1 MKKKGI
7 NLENVKIKNKSTIL
21 KLLNDQGA
29 MSRKDIAH
37 KVSLTPASVTMLC
50 AELMNDNILIETGSI
65 DGANK
70 VGRKK
75 VMVSINYNYKSILS
89 ITIEKKYT
97 YIFVCD
103 LKGDVITHKKI
114 KTNIVVTPYEF
125 LIQLSKECK
134 ELLWDSNQNIKNILG
149 IGICIPGIVDRKKGI
164 SVHAYGIWKEEVLI
178 KKYMEEFMNCNVEV
192 ENNVKAFAEGE
203 LIYGYGRKYNNLLF
217 IKWGPGVGSAIIIDN
232 QIYEGKDNKA
242 AEIGHYI
249 IEVDGLKCQCG
260 RNGCLE
266 TRVSS
271 AAIVNK
277 ISQIYSKE
285 DTPKLYDYTIGDI
298 STFTEDSF
306 MESIKN
312 CNKIP
317 DYLCDELTIKSLN
330 HNIER
335 LARAIVNVITM
346 LSPDQTI
353 LFGDIMD
360 NKYIEKRFIENCEK
374 FDPAYNKDYISKSSL
389 NNKSSFIGPTALVAR
404 KYFFEN
410 MEKSVKVEPV

>member
-29 MSRKDIAH
+29 MPRKDIAH

-50 AELMNDNILIETGSI
+50 QEMINDNILIETGSI
-65 DGANK
+65 EEVNK

-75 VMVSINYNYKSILS
+75 VMLSINYSYKSILS

-103 LKGDVITHKKI
+103 LKADVITHKKI
-114 KTNIVVTPYEF
+114 KTNIDIKPYDF
-125 LIQLSKECK
+125 LSQLSKICK
-134 ELLWDSNQNIKNILG
+134 ELLWDSNQNIENILG
-149 IGICIPGIVDRKKGI
+149 IGICISGIVDRKRGV
-164 SVHAYGIWKEEVLI
+164 SVHAYGIWQEEVFI
-178 KKYMEEFMNCNVEV
+178 KEYMEKFMNCNVEV

-203 LIYGYGRKYNNLLF
+203 LVYGYGRKYNNLLF

-232 QIYEGKDNKA
+232 QVYEGKDNKA

-249 IEVDGLKCQCG
+249 IEPDGLMCQCG
-260 RNGCLE
+260 RRGCLE

-271 AAIVNK
+271 CAIINK
-277 ISQIYSKE
+277 INQIYSKK
-285 DTPKLYDYTIGDI
+285 DTPKLYDSTKGDV
-298 STFTEDSF
+298 SLLTEDFF
-306 MESIKN
+306 MECIKN
-312 CNKIP
+312 SDEIP
-317 DYLCDELTIKSLN
+317 DYLKDEAVINSLN

-346 LSPDQTI
+346 LSPDHTI
-353 LFGDIMD
+353 LFGNIMD
-360 NKYIEKRFIENCEK
+360 NKYIEKKFIENCEK
-374 FDPAYNKDYISKSSL
+374 FDPTYNNDYISKSSL
-389 NNKSSFIGPTALVAR
+389 NNKSSFIGPTAVVAR
-404 KYFFEN
+404 KYFFDN
-410 MEKSVKVEPV
+410 MEKTVKVSL